1 MIYFGPAGASDEV
14 INQKMTKKQQAEY
27 LLKNGLYAYEHP
39 FTFGVRI
46 TDKSAEDLKK
56 LFAGNNIKLSVHA
69 PYYINFASSDDIQ
82 IAKSNKYLLDTVLK
96 AIEIGADRVIFH
108 PGSLTGQE
116 REIAVQNTIN
126 NLRNFIKILDENNI
140 QNIYICPE
148 TMGKHGQIG
157 TVEEVAKM
165 CEIDS
170 RIIPCID
177 FGHINAF
184 TLGGL
189 NSVEK
194 YKEILDLFINK
205 LNKTEIHIHFS
216 RIEYSPKGEKKHL
229 TLLDESDFGP
239 DYAQML
245 ETIKNYPA
253 NIRII
258 SESSG
263 TQTTDSIIMKEYL
276 KNSFN
281 F

>member
-140 QNIYICPE
+140 
-148 TMGKHGQIG
+148 
-157 TVEEVAKM
+157 
-165 CEIDS
+165 
-170 RIIPCID
+170 
-177 FGHINAF
+177 
-184 TLGGL
+184 
-189 NSVEK
+189 
-194 YKEILDLFINK
+194 
-205 LNKTEIHIHFS
+205 
-216 RIEYSPKGEKKHL
+216 
-229 TLLDESDFGP
+229 
-239 DYAQML
+239 
-245 ETIKNYPA
+245 
-253 NIRII
+253 
-258 SESSG
+258 
-263 TQTTDSIIMKEYL
+263 
-276 KNSFN
+276 
-281 F
+281 